1 MSFIEFKKKYQKISV
16 KEFPNNTLTSIPNPL
31 VSCRIS
37 TYQHSKYIKKCL
49 EGILMQK
56 TNFDFEIIIGEDE
69 SEDGTREICTE
80 YAKKFPNKIRLLL
93 HSRKNNILINGK
105 PSSRFQGNYTM
116 FECRGKYIAICEGDD
131 YWTDPLKLQ
140 KQVDFLE
147 ANPEYGLIHS
157 NFKTYNQALKQYEKS
172 FKINNS
178 TNSCFDDLLIGNYSI
193 GTLTTC
199 FRKQLF
205 IDYFNEIRPYEHNWL
220 LGDLPL
226 WLYLSNKSKFHFID
240 ESTAVYRR
248 LNESASNSQNI
259 ENKIKFEQSVY
270 EVRMFFYENFSFN
283 NTTIK
288 KQIQFLLSYSN
299 LKINVNHDGSFRHF
313 ISFFYESFKYAINF
327 RNYLSIIKLVVS
339 KFIYLSI

>member
-1 MSFIEFKKKYQKISV
+1 MTENIVVSICCQTYNHLNYIE
-16 KEFPNNTLTSIPNPL
+16 E
-31 VSCRIS
+31 C
-37 TYQHSKYIKKCL
+37 IKGFL
-49 EGILMQK
+49 IQK
-56 TNFDFEIIIGEDE
+56 TNFKFEILLRDDA
-69 SEDGTREICTE
+69 STDGTTQIVKE
-80 YAKKFPNKIRLLL
+80 YSDKYPDIINPLIYLENQFKKGVSPFRDNVKRAK
-93 HSRKNNILINGK
+93 
-105 PSSRFQGNYTM
+105 
-116 FECRGKYIAICEGDD
+116 GKYICICEGDD

-313 ISFFYESFKYAINF
+313 ISLFYESFKYAINF